1 MTTLIERD
9 LTAPEVAR
17 ALGMAESRARSLL
30 RSGAVRTVYTTPG
43 VSVRRV
49 PDRLRRGRR
58 GITVMT
64 LKQYET
70 CPVSFVFAHGMNG
83 RLPLSSLRAVVS
95 TRRGIRLREQF
106 VRKL

>member
-1 MTTLIERD
+1 
-9 LTAPEVAR
+9 
-17 ALGMAESRARSLL
+17 
-30 RSGAVRTVYTTPG
+30 
-43 VSVRRV
+43 
-49 PDRLRRGRR
+49 
-58 GITVMT
+58 MT